1 MSRNSAPNSF
11 TPLSLFS
18 ASEPGF
24 WYDYS
29 DFSTLFQDIN
39 GVTPVTATGQ
49 AVGAGVHEVQRFPT
63 KGLDTFPS
71 SPLAQLAT
79 FNSPPAAG
87 FNQQNH
93 QPAREWGKR

>member
-11 TPLSLFS
+11 NPLSLFS

-29 DFSTLFQDIN
+29 DFSTLFQDSA
-39 GVTPVTATGQ
+39 GTTPVTATGQ

-63 KGLDTFPS
+63 KGPGYVS
-71 SPLAQLAT
+71 VI
-79 FNSPPAAG
+79 AAG
-87 FNQQNH
+87 STGDIQFT
-93 QPAREWGKR
+93 PGSGV